1 MKAKVLLAVM
11 AAALLLA
18 ACQSPAATDKKA
30 EKKDPEART
39 EEKKEEFGNYG
50 ADALNGIQTNTNTIF
65 DQAELTVV
73 NIWDLSCD
81 SCKGE
86 MEALGEIG
94 REYAGKGVQILGI
107 VRGVNADNESE
118 AEAAAAEVN
127 ADYVQMIASEEMEK
141 NVLSKYG
148 DAPVTVMVGR
158 DGTVLGDAYAGAKDK
173 EYWNTE
179 IEKYHSKVCVN
190 DHPADCGVG

>member
-1 MKAKVLLAVM
+1 M
-11 AAALLLA
+11 
-18 ACQSPAATDKKA
+18 
-30 EKKDPEART
+30 
-39 EEKKEEFGNYG
+39 
-50 ADALNGIQTNTNTIF
+50 NGIKTNTNTIF

-86 MEALGEIG
+86 MEAGEIG

-148 DAPVTVMVGR
+148 DAPVTSWSAGTEQCLVMRMQERRIKSSGIQR
-158 DGTVLGDAYAGAKDK
+158 
-173 EYWNTE
+173 
-179 IEKYHSKVCVN
+179 
-190 DHPADCGVG
+190 